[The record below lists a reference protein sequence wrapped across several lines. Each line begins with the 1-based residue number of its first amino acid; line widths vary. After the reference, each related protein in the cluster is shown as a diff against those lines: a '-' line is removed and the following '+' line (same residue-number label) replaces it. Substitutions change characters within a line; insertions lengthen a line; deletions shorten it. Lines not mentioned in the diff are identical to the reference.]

1 MIGAFWLPWMFRRH
15 RLRMFFT
22 LASIVVA
29 FFLFGLL
36 QAVRSALSG
45 GVEIADQD
53 KLITHHK
60 VSIIQSLP
68 VNYLTQV
75 RARPELVD
83 AASLSWFG
91 GIYQD
96 PRQQLVVF
104 AVTDNYF
111 SLYPDIHI
119 PPAQLK
125 AWQGDRQAALIGADI
140 AKRYGWAVGDVIP
153 MKSNIYRRADGQGAW
168 PMTVAGI
175 WSADDRAAQ
184 EIFFHTEYFNESISF
199 GKDSIGWIVSRL
211 KKGENAVT
219 ASQSIDAMFQNS
231 PQETV
236 TSSEKAVAQSFANQ
250 IGDIGAILT
259 FVVSA
264 VFFTM
269 LLVTANTMMQ
279 SVRERSQEIGILKTL
294 GFKDLTVLTIV
305 LSESLLLT
313 VLGGALGLGL
323 AVLSCRGMEAAL
335 KSFLPRFAIPASAL
349 LVGAV
354 GMVVLGVLSGVWPAW
369 SAMRLSIVNALRRS
383 V

>member
-1 MIGAFWLPWMFRRH
+1 MTAFWLPWMFKRH
-15 RLRMFFT
+15 RLRLFFT
-22 LASIVVA
+22 VASIVVA

-36 QAVRSALSG
+36 QAVQSALGG

-68 VNYLTQV
+68 VNYLTQI

-111 SLYPDIHI
+111 GLYPDIHI
-119 PPAQLK
+119 KPQELK
-125 AWQGDRQAALIGADI
+125 EWLVDRQAALVGAET
-140 AKRYGWAVGDVIP
+140 AKRYGWHVGDVIP
-153 MKSNIYRRADGQGAW
+153 MKSNIYRRLDGAGAW
-168 PMTVAGI
+168 PMRVAGI
-175 WSADDRAAQ
+175 WTAEDRSAQ

-199 GKDSIGWIVSRL
+199 GKDSIGWVVSRL

-219 ASQSIDAMFQNS
+219 VSHAIDALFQNS

-250 IGDIGAILT
+250 IGDIGAILA

-269 LLVTANTMMQ
+269 LLVSANTMMQ
-279 SVRERSQEIGILKTL
+279 SVRERAQEIGILKTL
-294 GFKDLTVLTIV
+294 GFKDRTVLWMI
-305 LSESLLLT
+305 LSESLLVTL
-313 VLGGALGLGL
+313 VGGLLGLGL
-323 AVLSCRGMEAAL
+323 ATLTCTGMEAAL
-335 KSFLPRFAIPASAL
+335 KSFLPRFAIPAHAWWSGVA
-349 LVGAV
+349 
-354 GMVVLGVLSGVWPAW
+354 GMVVLGALAGVWPAV
-369 SAMRLSIVNALRRS
+369 SAMRLNIVQALRRAA
-383 V
+383 